1 MNDRKLTA
9 ECWLQVQAQRN
20 DDDKTVAAKVVR
32 ATQRPPT
39 ITDPDVRIVKLRLR
53 LPAEVFDDLR
63 VLVDVPAEL
72 VQVPE
77 VEGEVIDDE

>member
-1 MNDRKLTA
+1 MSDRKLTA

-20 DDDKTVAAKVVR
+20 DLDRVTGAKITR
-32 ATQRPPT
+32 STQRPPA
-39 ITDPDVRIVKLRLR
+39 ITDPDVRLVKLRLR
-53 LPAEVFDDLR
+53 LPAAVFDDLR

-77 VEGEVIDDE
+77 VEGEVIEDE

>member
-1 MNDRKLTA
+1 MSEKRMTT

-20 DDDKTVAAKVVR
+20 DYDQVVGAKITR
-32 ATQRPPT
+32 STQRPPT
-39 ITDPDVRIVKLRLR
+39 ITDPDVRIVKLRLQ
-53 LPAEVFDDLR
+53 LPAAVFADLR

>member
-1 MNDRKLTA
+1 MSEQKLTA
-9 ECWLQVQAQRN
+9 QCWLHVQAQRN
-20 DDDKTVAAKVVR
+20 DYDQVVGAKVVR
-32 ATQRPPT
+32 LTQQPPT
-39 ITDPDVRIVKLRLR
+39 ITDPDVRLVKLRLQ
-53 LPAEVFDDLR
+53 LPAEAFDDLR

>member
-1 MNDRKLTA
+1 MSEKRMTT

-20 DDDKTVAAKVVR
+20 DLDQVTGAKITR
-32 ATQRPPT
+32 STQRPPT
-39 ITDPDVRIVKLRLR
+39 ITDPDVRLVKLRLR

-77 VEGEVIDDE
+77 VEGEVISDE

>member
-1 MNDRKLTA
+1 MSDRKLTA

-20 DDDKTVAAKVVR
+20 DDDKIVAAKVVR
-32 ATQRPPT
+32 STQRPPA

-53 LPAEVFDDLR
+53 LPGEVFDDLR

-77 VEGEVIDDE
+77 VEGEVTDDE